1 MTSRKLTILRLHLRG
16 EEVRMVRHCP
26 RCELRFRNDSELKQH
41 LVFDHGVDPE
51 KLERDQYPPADT
63 R

>member
-1 MTSRKLTILRLHLRG
+1 
-16 EEVRMVRHCP
+16 MVRHCP
-26 RCELRFRNDSELKQH
+26 RCELRFRDDSELKQH